1 MNDARGRRAESPT
14 EIPALGWKD
23 TALRVKDEISD
34 DHTSLVAAG
43 VSFFGFLAFVPGL
56 AAAISIY
63 GLVSEPAQ
71 VESQLAGLLG
81 NLPEEAQQLVTDQIS
96 RLASQST
103 GALTWGTIVAVG
115 LALWAASSGMANLI
129 EATNVAYDEEDD
141 RSFLVKRGLALL
153 FTVGAIAVVFATVLC
168 VSAVGPWVS
177 DITGSTAAGLV
188 AQVVTWLLAG
198 VAFVLGLAV
207 LYEVG
212 PDRDDPELRW
222 VSVGSI
228 VATGL
233 WLTASVLFR
242 VYVANFA
249 SYNETYGSLAAVVIL
264 LFWLYITCFVVLLG
278 AEINAELEH
287 QTRVDTTVGAD
298 QPMGQRDA
306 EMADTLGEPRAQQP
320 ESSPKWT

>member
-103 GALTWGTIVAVG
+103 GALTWGTFVAVG

-207 LYEVG
+207 LYKVG

-249 SYNETYGSLAAVVIL
+249 SYHETYGSLAAVVIL

>member
-198 VAFVLGLAV
+198 AFVLGLAV
-207 LYEVG
+207 LYKVG